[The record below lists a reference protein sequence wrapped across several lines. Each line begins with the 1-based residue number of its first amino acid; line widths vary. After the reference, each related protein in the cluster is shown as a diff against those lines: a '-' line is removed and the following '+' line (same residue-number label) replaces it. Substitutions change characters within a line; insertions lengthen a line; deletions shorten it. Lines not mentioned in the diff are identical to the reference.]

1 MKASQQGWPIEMT
14 YNPAF
19 SDGPLL
25 LVSANK
31 NQPTVAMLRR
41 KTYKSMQEPEIC

>member
-1 MKASQQGWPIEMT
+1 MT

-31 NQPTVAMLRR
+31 NQPGAAMLRR
-41 KTYKSMQEPEIC
+41 KTYKSVQEPEIC